1 MGPGCGVGLWGQD
14 VGLGYGVRLWVWDM
28 GSGYGL
34 RLWGKGV
41 GSGCEVRLLLSGFGA
56 RMWAQVL
63 GPGFGAA
70 LRLWG
75 FLPARCAVRPRAPH
89 RRPPPH
95 RTGSFSGPWAP
106 TTGTARCW
114 RRAAAGAASPR
125 GSGSAANST
134 PGRRSTRP
142 TWVRGGP
149 RAAGS
154 CGANGGWKRR
164 TAVRG
169 GGARRCGAALGAVGQ
184 LWALWGRDAQCYG
197 MALGAVG
204 LGCSTL
210 WGSTGRYG
218 AALGTI
224 G

>member
-1 MGPGCGVGLWGQD
+1 MWDHVVGS
-14 VGLGYGVRLWVWDM
+14 GYRVRLWGWD
-28 GSGYGL
+28 
-34 RLWGKGV
+34 V
-41 GSGCEVRLLLSGFGA
+41 GSGFGA
-56 RMWAQVL
+56 GIRGCPTAV
-63 GPGFGAA
+63 GFPAHMLCCGAT
-70 LRLWG
+70 
-75 FLPARCAVRPRAPH
+75 RPTPP
-89 RRPPPH
+89 PPPH

-169 GGARRCGAALGAVGQ
+169 GGARHCGAALGAVGQ